1 MKGICFKE
9 PLFLLTVQGI
19 KTQTRRIIKPQPE
32 EYLALAEEGNYDNCD
47 VSYTNKFT
55 KADWI
60 DDSCNFFRPSYKVG
74 ETVYLKE
81 PYQHAVAFED
91 DGYGYFYG
99 TENIEDFSKDFSWF
113 KNRTEDDKNWIKG
126 RIKHGEKKMNKLF
139 MPEVAARYFIK
150 ITAVRAERLQDI
162 SDADCIK
169 EGINGCDY
177 GGMQCVVYGLEKGLF
192 FDELGSTPTKAYAAL
207 IDSINGKGTWDNN
220 PFVWVYDYELM
231 KHY

>member
-1 MKGICFKE
+1 MKGIIFTE
-9 PLFLLTVQGI
+9 SNFLLTIQGV
-19 KTQTRRIIKPQPE
+19 KKQTRRIIKPQPE
-32 EYLALAEEGNYDNCD
+32 ENLALAEEGNYDNCD

-60 DDSCNFFRPSYKVG
+60 DDSCNFFRPRYKVS

-81 PYQHAVAFED
+81 PYIITGQTYEYEYLHENKTD
-91 DGYGYFYG
+91 ITCIKRNGGY
-99 TENIEDFSKDFSWF
+99 K
-113 KNRTEDDKNWIKG
+113 
-126 RIKHGEKKMNKLF
+126 NKLF
-139 MPEVAARYFIK
+139 MPERAARYFIK
-150 ITAVRAERLQDI
+150 ITGVRAERLQDI

-207 IDSINGKGTWDNN
+207 IDSINGKGTWDSN
-220 PFVWVYDYELM
+220 P
-231 KHY
+231 

>member
-9 PLFLLTVQGI
+9 PLFHLTVHGI
-19 KTQTRRIIKPQPE
+19 KTQTRRIIPIK
-32 EYLALAEEGNYDNCD
+32 YDP
-47 VSYTNKFT
+47 VEFERM
-55 KADWI
+55 ADGSLVAI
-60 DDSCNFFRPSYKVG
+60 SPDTFLKSVRSRYKVG

-113 KNRTEDDKNWIKG
+113 KNRTEDDKNWTKG

-150 ITAVRAERLQDI
+150 ITGVRAERLQDI
-162 SDADCIK
+162 SEDDCVK
-169 EGINGCDY
+169 EGTPYSQVEEY
-177 GGMQCVVYGLEKGLF
+177 GGLRE
-192 FDELGSTPTKAYAAL
+192 AYSAI
-207 IDSINGKGTWDNN
+207 IDSINGKGTWNSN
-220 PFVWVYDYELM
+220 PWMWVYDYELTNPF
-231 KHY
+231 

>member
-32 EYLALAEEGNYDNCD
+32 ENLALAEKGNYDNCD
-47 VSYTNKFT
+47 VSYTNKFI

-60 DDSCNFFRPSYKVG
+60 DDSCNFFRPRYKVG

-81 PYQHAVAFED
+81 PYQHAVAFKD

-113 KNRTEDDKNWIKG
+113 KNRTEDDKNWTKE

-150 ITAVRAERLQDI
+150 ITDVRAERLQDI
-162 SDADCIK
+162 SDEDCIK
-169 EGINGCDY
+169 EGVSQGVCSGGAFWGVKLTDGTYTSYSDSPREAYKMLIEKING
-177 GGMQCVVYGLEKGLF
+177 
-192 FDELGSTPTKAYAAL
+192 S
-207 IDSINGKGTWDNN
+207 GTWENN
-220 PFVWVYDYELM
+220 PWVWVYDYELT
-231 KHY
+231 KQF

>member
-32 EYLALAEEGNYDNCD
+32 EYLVLAEEGNYDNCD

-60 DDSCNFFRPSYKVG
+60 DDSCNFFRPRYKARDV
-74 ETVYLKE
+74 VYLKE
-81 PYQHAVAFED
+81 PYILYHEIYQELMTTESGIQYAYK
-91 DGYGYFYG
+91 YGNNLSMEEITG
-99 TENIEDFSKDFSWF
+99 N
-113 KNRTEDDKNWIKG
+113 
-126 RIKHGEKKMNKLF
+126 KHNKWENKLF
-139 MPEVAARYFIK
+139 MSERAARYFIK
-150 ITAVRAERLQDI
+150 ITGVRAERLQDI

-169 EGINGCDY
+169 EGISQGVCS
-177 GGMQCVVYGLEKGLF
+177 GGAFWGVKLTDGTYTSYSGSPREAYKRLIEK
-192 FDELGSTPTKAYAAL
+192 
-207 IDSINGKGTWDNN
+207 INGPGTWDSN
-220 PFVWVYDYELM
+220 PFVWVYDYELT